1 MATTLMEF
9 IDPAAIVLGAEAGDS
24 EAVIRLL
31 GGKLEALGYVKP
43 SFVEAVLRREASLPT
58 GLPLGYARNV
68 AIPHTDPEH
77 VIKPGIALAVLSQPV
92 GFANMED
99 PDETVPVGYVFLL
112 AINDKDKQI
121 DMLQQIMDTIQS
133 QQALEALAGARS
145 VDEVA
150 SVLGGKGDVA
160 A

>member
-58 GLPLGYARNV
+58 GLPLGY
-68 AIPHTDPEH
+68 
-77 VIKPGIALAVLSQPV
+77 
-92 GFANMED
+92 
-99 PDETVPVGYVFLL
+99 
-112 AINDKDKQI
+112 
-121 DMLQQIMDTIQS
+121 
-133 QQALEALAGARS
+133 
-145 VDEVA
+145 
-150 SVLGGKGDVA
+150 
-160 A
+160 